1 MAGKQDYYEVL
12 GVSKDASQDDVKKA
26 YRKLAKKHHPDV
38 NKDDTKAAEEK
49 FKQISEAYEV
59 LADPKKRKMYD
70 QYGHAGLNGA
80 FGSDGFQ
87 WNDFTHHSDI
97 SDIFGDL
104 FRGFSGAGGSI
115 FDSFFGG
122 GHRRVRTGPAR
133 GSDLRYDIE
142 ISLLDASTGI
152 ERRIQVPHRVG
163 CGECGGSG
171 AEKGSS
177 PRTCPTCQGS
187 GQVKNVQR
195 RGYSQFI
202 SIGQCTSCSGTGQII
217 DRKCQT
223 CGGSGA
229 VKKTSRIQVRI
240 PPGADHGTRLRL
252 ASEGEAGLRGGPP
265 GDLYVVIHIIP
276 DPRFQREGP
285 HLFTE
290 HDISF
295 PQAALG
301 SEINV
306 PTLNGKSKMKIPP
319 GAQSGTI
326 FRLKGKGMPSLYARG
341 NGDLHV
347 KVNVMVPERLTG
359 EQKRI
364 LKDYEKTLGKKKVPE
379 Q

>member
-1 MAGKQDYYEVL
+1 MAGKQDYYDVL

-49 FKQISEAYEV
+49 FKNISEAYEV
-59 LADPKKRKMYD
+59 LADPKKRKRYD

-122 GHRRVRTGPAR
+122 GHRRVRTGPVR

-142 ISLLDASTGI
+142 INLLEAFEGL
-152 ERRIQVPHRVG
+152 ERSISVPHAVN
-163 CGECGGSG
+163 CKECDGSG
-171 AEKGSS
+171 AEKGTS

-202 SIGQCTSCSGTGQII
+202 SIGACTGCNGSGRII
-217 DRKCQT
+217 DRKCPA
-223 CGGSGA
+223 CNGSGA
-229 VKKTSRIQVRI
+229 VRKTSTIKVTI
-240 PPGADHGTRLRL
+240 PAGADHGTRLRL
-252 ASEGEAGLRGGPP
+252 AEEGEAGLRGGPP
-265 GDLYVVIHIIP
+265 GNLYVVIHVRP
-276 DPRFQREGP
+276 DKRFEREGS
-285 HLFTE
+285 HLFAE
-290 HDISF
+290 QDINF

-301 SEINV
+301 CEINV
-306 PTLNGKSKMKIPP
+306 PTLKGKSKMKIPP
-319 GAQSGTI
+319 GTQPGTI
-326 FRLKGKGMPSLYARG
+326 FRLKGKGMPSLYARS

-347 KVNVMVPERLTG
+347 RVNVIVPERLTG

-364 LKDYEKTLGKKKVPE
+364 LKDYEKTLGKKKAPE